1 MLFLKRYADLDDDR
15 LVQLTAEGDE
25 RAFRTLVERHQGV
38 VLDYAW
44 RFLGDAQEARDVAQE
59 TLLRVYRGAA
69 AYRPNNTFRAWA
81 VRIARNLCLDHVR
94 KKRPLLMEQLPE
106 QADDETPLTAAP
118 AQRGRPGPVQGGAQ
132 AARGPAYGA
141 HPAPQRGHAL
151 RADRRGHGHHR
162 ERGGVAARSRPQGTA
177 RHHRPGLR
185 LIGLPFFL
193 RRLSGRPAL

>member
-1 MLFLKRYADLDDDR
+1 MLFLKRYAGLDDNR
-15 LVQLTAEGDE
+15 LVELTAEGDE

-69 AYRPNNTFRAWA
+69 AYRPDGTFRAWA

-106 QADDETPLTAAP
+106 QADDETPLTAALRNEDAQALSEAVRSLP
-118 AQRGRPGPVQGGAQ
+118 EAQRTALILRHNEGMRYAQIAEAMDTTVGAVESLLVRARKGLRDCIAQ
-132 AARGPAYGA
+132 ASA
-141 HPAPQRGHAL
+141 
-151 RADRRGHGHHR
+151 
-162 ERGGVAARSRPQGTA
+162 
-177 RHHRPGLR
+177 
-185 LIGLPFFL
+185 
-193 RRLSGRPAL
+193 